1 MTKGELEKI
10 RDDSAEKMATN
21 RLGDYDDLE
30 LPQEAAYFLQEV
42 ECFKSGFDC
51 ASQLLM
57 KEIESLQAKL
67 KVAEDALEDVANS
80 YSCTACS
87 CQCHINASKTLAELR
102 KTE

>member
-1 MTKGELEKI
+1 MTKAELEKI
-10 RDDSAEKMATN
+10 RNEKAEAFVKEYAKETHPN
-21 RLGDYDDLE
+21 FYYAPLNC
-30 LPQEAAYFLQEV
+30 FLR
-42 ECFKSGFDC
+42 GYDC
-51 ASQLLM
+51 ASELLM